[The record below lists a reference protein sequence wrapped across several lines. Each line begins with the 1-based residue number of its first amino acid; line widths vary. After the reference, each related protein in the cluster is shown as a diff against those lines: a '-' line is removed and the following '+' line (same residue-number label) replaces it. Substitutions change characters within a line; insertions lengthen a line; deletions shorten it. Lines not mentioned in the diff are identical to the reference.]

1 MPDKT
6 NADVAEQLEARE
18 ATADQLEAG
27 EALAEEPGRKRRRTR
42 QNSSTKRKR

>member
-27 EALAEEPGRKRRRTR
+27 EALTEEPGRKRRRTR